1 MKEIVLWDHPTTAF
15 YHGVRLQAGEFGSR
29 KGLLSWLWFWK

>member
-1 MKEIVLWDHPTTAF
+1 MKEIVTWERPTTAF
-15 YHGVRLQAGEFGSR
+15 YRGVRLRAKEFGSR